1 MCGRLTIGVN
11 FKLYFIIDECRYS
24 GPSVFDGW
32 DSFFECLTIP
42 TYDSILMIILRL
54 LLELS
59 LSNCVICHNNI
70 QACMC
75 VPLDEYTLADLDIL
89 QVVFVILLVSL
100 QLPIEFKLELW
111 LYSGYPFVLFLTT
124 V

>member
-1 MCGRLTIGVN
+1 MCGRLKIGVN

-70 QACMC
+70 QAYMY
-75 VPLDEYTLADLDIL
+75 VPLDEYTDIL
-89 QVVFVILLVSL
+89 QAVFVIFLVSL
-100 QLPIEFKLELW
+100 RLPIEFKLELW